1 MRKNIL
7 SLPLIACLLIGS
19 PASAAEPIGKC
30 LFVSLIQ
37 DPPILASRQAID
49 DLIDFARKA
58 RIQIL
63 FVQIYRSNKSWFP
76 SEVGDSAPYEESIK
90 KVGED
95 PFALLIRQAHASGIE
110 VHAWLN
116 LLSLSANKDAK
127 ILKKYGPDILT
138 RNLKKKK
145 TLEDYK
151 IDNQYFLEPGDLRIR
166 KELLTLV
173 EEVLHRYPDLDGI
186 QFDYIRYPDVHPF
199 YGYTKMNIKRFK
211 EATGQKRIEEN
222 SVIWKDWKRRQV
234 TELVEQL
241 AQKARALRKG
251 IHVSATG
258 CEPYVRAY
266 QEAFQDWPS
275 WVNRGVVDS
284 VTVMSYS
291 TDISIFQKDIEQTK
305 SKVTD
310 FKKTRMA
317 IGAYKMLDT
326 PEIFKRL
333 IGLCEQRGVRAY
345 AILHY
350 GSLLQNPALGNFLMN
365 GKNKNENF
373 GGTP

>member
-1 MRKNIL
+1 MKKQIAFL
-7 SLPLIACLLIGS
+7 FLFFLLTVPTIVKAGEPLQR
-19 PASAAEPIGKC
+19 C
-30 LFVSLIQ
+30 LFVSVIQ
-37 DPPILASRQAID
+37 DPPVLANRQAID
-49 DLIDFARKA
+49 RLIDFSKKA
-58 RIQIL
+58 NIKIL
-63 FVQIYRSNKSWFP
+63 FVQVYRSNKAWFP
-76 SEVGDSAPYEESIK
+76 SEIGDSAPYEESVK

-166 KELLTLV
+166 KELLMMV
-173 EEVLHRYPDLDGI
+173 EEVLRGYPDLDGI

-199 YGYTKMNIKRFK
+199 YGYTKMNIERFK
-211 EATGQKRIEEN
+211 EATGQKRIKEN
-222 SVIWKDWKRRQV
+222 SLIWKDWKRRQV

-258 CEPYVRAY
+258 CAPYVRAY
-266 QEAFQDWPS
+266 HEAFQDWPS

-291 TDISIFQKDIEQTK
+291 TDISTFQKDIEQTK

-326 PEIFKRL
+326 PEIFKSL
-333 IGLCEQRGVRAY
+333 IKLCEQRGVRAY

-365 GKNKNENF
+365 GKNENESF